1 MVIVSPTGRILAIDY
16 GERRVGLA
24 LSDETG
30 TVAAE
35 SLETIDRKNIKA
47 PNTLQQEIG
56 KLAQGYDVA
65 EIVVGLPVNMD
76 GSLGESA
83 QKVIRFARS
92 LEDLTGLPVRTW
104 DERLTS
110 VVARRVQRE
119 LGLPLGK
126 RREKGRIDRTA
137 ALVLL
142 QNYLNFCASRGAAPT
157 AED

>member
-1 MVIVSPTGRILAIDY
+1 MGRILAVDY

-30 TVAAE
+30 IVAAE
-35 SLETIDRKNIKA
+35 PLETIDRKNIKA

-56 KLAQGYDVA
+56 RVAEQFNVA

-83 QKVIRFARS
+83 QTVLQFTSS
-92 LEDLTGLPVRTW
+92 LGDSTGLPVRTW

-110 VVARRVQRE
+110 VVAHRVQRE
-119 LGLPLGK
+119 LNLPLGK
-126 RREKGRIDRTA
+126 RRQKGRIDRTA

-142 QNYLNFCASRGAAPT
+142 QNYLNFRNSRGAT
-157 AED
+157 ETEKDR

>member
-1 MVIVSPTGRILAIDY
+1 MDRILAIDY

-30 TVAAE
+30 IVAAKP
-35 SLETIDRKNIKA
+35 LETIDRKDIKA
-47 PNTLQQEIG
+47 PNTLEQEIG
-56 KLAQGYDVA
+56 RVADSYNVA
-65 EIVVGLPVNMD
+65 EIVVGLPMNMD

-83 QKVIRFARS
+83 QKVLQFVQS
-92 LEDLTGLPVRTW
+92 LGSLTGLPVRTW

-119 LGLPLGK
+119 LNLPLGK

-137 ALVLL
+137 AMLLL
-142 QNYLNFCASRGAAPT
+142 QNYLNFRTSRGET
-157 AED
+157 ATGED

>member
-1 MVIVSPTGRILAIDY
+1 MGRIMAVDY

-30 TVAAE
+30 IVAAE
-35 SLETIDRKNIKA
+35 SPETIDRKNIKA

-56 KLAQGYDVA
+56 RVAEQFSVA

-83 QKVIRFARS
+83 QTVLQFTSS
-92 LEDLTGLPVRTW
+92 LQDSTGLPVNTW

-110 VVARRVQRE
+110 VVAQRVQRE
-119 LGLPLGK
+119 LNLPLGK
-126 RREKGRIDRTA
+126 RRQKGRIDRTA

-142 QNYLNFCASRGAAPT
+142 QNYLNFRNSRGAAQT
-157 AED
+157 EKDR

>member
-1 MVIVSPTGRILAIDY
+1 MFSTGRILAVDY

-30 TVAAE
+30 IVAAE

-47 PNTLQQEIG
+47 PNTLEQEIDRVAVSY
-56 KLAQGYDVA
+56 KVA

-76 GSLGESA
+76 GSLGEAA
-83 QKVIRFARS
+83 QKVIQFARG
-92 LEDLTGLPVRTW
+92 LGTLTGLPVRTW

-110 VVARRVQRE
+110 VVAQRVQRE

-137 ALVLL
+137 AMVLL
-142 QNYLNFCASRGAAPT
+142 QNYLNFCTSRGDTPT